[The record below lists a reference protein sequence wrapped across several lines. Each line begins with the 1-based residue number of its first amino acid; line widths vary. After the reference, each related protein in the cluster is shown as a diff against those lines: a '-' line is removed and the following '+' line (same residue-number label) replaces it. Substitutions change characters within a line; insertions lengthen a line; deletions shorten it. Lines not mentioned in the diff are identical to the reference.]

1 MSCNVEGIKSY
12 YRYRWLDHSGP
23 TAVLHFEGQTVPHAN
38 IGQPPSAL
46 SLETAIC
53 ICIVMA
59 SSLHLHLLHPLPNWK
74 ILRWGWDR
82 FAVSWPVVALAM
94 SWHVLGATEFCP
106 NLCWYSARWPNRPNQ
121 SVGMF
126 WNVLECFGIGKW
138 KKVKEVNEL
147 AVFLQSVEGLNP
159 WSKDS
164 RRVERVLCPFRPAL
178 VSAAFGS

>member
-1 MSCNVEGIKSY
+1 MTRSQWSNSSFAFWRSNCST
-12 YRYRWLDHSGP
+12 RQHRP
-23 TAVLHFEGQTVPHAN
+23 TP
-38 IGQPPSAL
+38 L
-46 SLETAIC
+46 STEFGN
-53 ICIVMA
+53 
-59 SSLHLHLLHPLPNWK
+59 SHLHLHCHGIIIASASSKSFAQLEDSPLRLGQ
-74 ILRWGWDR
+74 IRC
-82 FAVSWPVVALAM
+82 FVACRGPC
-94 SWHVLGATEFCP
+94 HVLACLGGHGVLSQFMLI
-106 NLCWYSARWPNRPNQ
+106 LCKMVQTRPNRPNQ

>member
-1 MSCNVEGIKSY
+1 MFLHVSPLEHQCHPFSHGLMSCNVEGIKSY
-12 YRYRWLDHSGP
+12 YRYRWLDHRGP

-59 SSLHLHLLHPLPNWK
+59 SSLHLHLLNPLPNWK

-106 NLCWYSARWPNRPNQ
+106 NLCWYSARWCKPGPIGLI
-121 SVGMF
+121 SPLECFGMF
-126 WNVLECFGIGKW
+126 WNR
-138 KKVKEVNEL
+138 KVKESERGER
-147 AVFLQSVEGLNP
+147 ACSFPTIGRGFESMVEG
-159 WSKDS
+159 W
-164 RRVERVLCPFRPAL
+164 
-178 VSAAFGS
+178 

>member
-59 SSLHLHLLHPLPNWK
+59 SSLHLHLLNPFAQLEDSPLRLGQ
-74 ILRWGWDR
+74 IRC
-82 FAVSWPVVALAM
+82 FVACRGPC
-94 SWHVLGATEFCP
+94 HVLACLGGHGVLSQFMLI
-106 NLCWYSARWPNRPNQ
+106 LCKMAQTRPNRPNQ

-126 WNVLECFGIGKW
+126 WNVLESESERKW
-138 KKVKEVNEL
+138 KRWTS
-147 AVFLQSVEGLNP
+147 LQFSYNRSRVWIHGRRIVE
-159 WSKDS
+159 
-164 RRVERVLCPFRPAL
+164 E
-178 VSAAFGS
+178 